1 MNQINETSQKE
12 EKKDSKRKELISAK
26 DVFKEHGSQ
35 PEYNKENFND
45 GVRFIR
51 TPADLKHYMF
61 MSDYGVKESTLWL
74 YLVIVDR
81 YNDLY
86 GYAYP
91 TQSQLAFEMGRKPN
105 AIKQNLRVL
114 ENVGLLK
121 TESRGKGFA
130 NVYKPLI
137 PMELER
143 MLKLFPSAKARYE
156 KLRADLKI
164 YDKTNLDRMPEHMQQ
179 RREASL
185 KEIEERKAAK
195 AAAATTGEK

>member
-1 MNQINETSQKE
+1 MNQINETSQQE
-12 EKKDSKRKELISAK
+12 EKKDPKRKALISAK
-26 DVFKEHGSQ
+26 SIQGTREQ

-105 AIKQNLRVL
+105 AINKTCVYSKTSDC
-114 ENVGLLK
+114 LK
-121 TESRGKGFA
+121 RKAAAGFA
-130 NVYKPLI
+130 NVYKPLV
-137 PMELER
+137 PMKLER
-143 MLKLFPSAKARYE
+143 MLKLFPAAKKRYV
-156 KLRADLKI
+156 KLRNDLKI
-164 YDKTNLDRMPEHMQQ
+164 YNKTNLDRMPKHMQQ
-179 RREASL
+179 RETLL
-185 KEIEERKAAK
+185 KKFKILKGITKMKTNTKEM
-195 AAAATTGEK
+195 

>member
-1 MNQINETSQKE
+1 MNQTNETNQHE

-26 DVFKEHGSQ
+26 AVFEKYGPQ
-35 PEYNKENFND
+35 PEYNKGNFND

-130 NVYKPLI
+130 NVYKPLV
-137 PMELER
+137 PMKLER
-143 MLKLFPSAKARYE
+143 MLKLFPVAKKRYE
-156 KLRADLKI
+156 KLRDDLKI

-179 RREASL
+179 RRETSL
-185 KEIEERKAAK
+185 KEIQNLK
-195 AAAATTGEK
+195 GDN

>member
-1 MNQINETSQKE
+1 MNQINETSQQE
-12 EKKDSKRKELISAK
+12 EKKDPKRKALISAK
-26 DVFKEHGSQ
+26 EVFKEHGEQ

-91 TQSQLAFEMGRKPN
+91 TQKPVSIRNGPKAKRDKAKLACTRK
-105 AIKQNLRVL
+105 
-114 ENVGLLK
+114 
-121 TESRGKGFA
+121 
-130 NVYKPLI
+130 
-137 PMELER
+137 
-143 MLKLFPSAKARYE
+143 
-156 KLRADLKI
+156 
-164 YDKTNLDRMPEHMQQ
+164 
-179 RREASL
+179 RRTA
-185 KEIEERKAAK
+185 
-195 AAAATTGEK
+195 